1 MTQEVTQPLTR
12 LNLVSLP
19 TGVYVA
25 SFIKEHQRYTFKVGK
40 R

>member
-19 TGVYVA
+19 TGVYAA
-25 SFIKEHQRYTFKVGK
+25 SLIKEGQRYTFKVDK
-40 R
+40 Q